1 MDFLRKYDKEKYEFA
16 LFKLFAINI
25 IITMKSRFKTIVL
38 YLLFSQLF
46 GLSCGKP
53 VFSTSTV
60 SFDVDGKSQRSTF
73 VTAGIGNS
81 ENVFTGIG
89 DLYSFHIAAFIGAPK
104 FIEIILFSDK
114 ACEPGEYIYADSYL
128 NSFKEMGVTYSSD
141 MSHSFYDLDETYLQS
156 RVTLESIDY
165 RIGGRAK
172 GTFSVRMVNED
183 TNDVIEITNGKF
195 DVLIEKP

>member
-1 MDFLRKYDKEKYEFA
+1 
-16 LFKLFAINI
+16 
-25 IITMKSRFKTIVL
+25 MKSRFKTIVL

-60 SFDVDGKSQRSTF
+60 SFDVDGKTQRSTS
-73 VTAGIGNS
+73 VVGGIGDS
-81 ENVFTGIG
+81 QNVFTGVG
-89 DLYSFHIAAFIGAPK
+89 DLYSFHIAAFIVLTK
-104 FIEIILFSDK
+104 YIEIVLFSDK
-114 ACEPGEYIYADSYL
+114 ACEPGQYIYADSYL
-128 NSFKEMGVTYSSD
+128 NSFKEMDMTYSSD
-141 MSHSFYDLDETYLQS
+141 MVRTVYDLDDTYLQS
-156 RVTLESIDY
+156 KVNLESIDY

-172 GTFSVRMVNED
+172 GTFTARMINED